1 MVAAQKGET
10 DIDQAERQW
19 QSINNI
25 LGGIELTTYLRHFW
39 NSRNMIAR
47 KQNLFKVVK
56 NSIIDADQAFALLDE
71 LENNAAFTR
80 LFLSQKMNFG
90 NRLSKAIYQAIE
102 IVRRDPV
109 LASLVGG
116 L

>member
-71 LENNAAFTR
+71 LENNAQLYAAFSQPEDELWKQAEQSEYIR
-80 LFLSQKMNFG
+80 QLKLFGVTQC
-90 NRLSKAIYQAIE
+90 
-102 IVRRDPV
+102 
-109 LASLVGG
+109 
-116 L
+116 